1 MANSLFERGR
11 ENFLNGT
18 IDSTQAFS
26 AALIDLGTASAGN
39 ILVSSSTNATPIVV
53 TTVTH
58 NLSNGDLVSIIG
70 HTTNTAANGV
80 WKVAGVTGTTFQLT
94 NPVDGTNST
103 GNGVGGATGSA
114 VVLGGVST
122 VGKFY
127 SDFVASLVG
136 AKQSLAGITATDGVF
151 DANDVTFTSISG
163 NSVEAIVIFQDTGS
177 NATSTMVA
185 LIDGHF
191 IVTADATL
199 TAGTVLVVE
208 PTVAS
213 IATAA
218 VLAFSSGQSATL
230 NGASTSPSRAITV
243 NSTTVTTAA
252 RADAAASGSG
262 LPVTPNGGN
271 IIIAWD
277 NGANKIFKL

>member
-1 MANSLFERGR
+1 VLSSL
-11 ENFLNGT
+11 
-18 IDSTQAFS
+18 
-26 AALIDLGTASAGN
+26 
-39 ILVSSSTNATPIVV
+39 
-53 TTVTH
+53 
-58 NLSNGDLVSIIG
+58 
-70 HTTNTAANGV
+70 
-80 WKVAGVTGTTFQLT
+80 W
-94 NPVDGTNST
+94 
-103 GNGVGGATGSA
+103 
-114 VVLGGVST
+114 
-122 VGKFY
+122 
-127 SDFVASLVG
+127 
-136 AKQSLAGITATDGVF
+136 AGITATDGVF

-199 TAGTVLVVE
+199 SAGTALVVE

-213 IATAA
+213 IPTAT

-230 NGASTSPSRAITV
+230 NGASTAPSRVITV
-243 NSTTVTTAA
+243 TSTTVTTAA
-252 RADAAASGSG
+252 RADAPATGSG

-271 IIIAWD
+271 IIVAWD